1 MVKDAQL
8 GIIILAAGKA
18 STMGEPKALLTY
30 NDRSFLLN
38 TYHIAQSVQPNGIVT
53 VLGHYYDQM
62 SAHCNTQKIPFVLNE
77 AYENGMSSSIQC
89 GLTYLLS
96 HFPQVNMVLILLAD
110 QPKINT
116 EHISALLHKIRS
128 SNYLMVCTAYSST
141 YGVPAVFKKEYFSEL
156 LELKGEKGAKNLIEK
171 GVLNH
176 ENTVLCEDGRID
188 VDTPEDYK
196 NLHIEKEILK

>member
-18 STMGEPKALLTY
+18 SRMGEPKALLSY
-30 NDRSFLLN
+30 NERSFLLN
-38 TYHIAQSVQPNGIVT
+38 TYHIAQSVHPTGIVT

-62 SAHCNTQKIPFVLNE
+62 SAHCDTHKIPFILND

-96 HFPQVNMVLILLAD
+96 HYPQVNMVLILLAD
-110 QPKINT
+110 QPKINA

-128 SNYLMVCTAYSST
+128 SKYLMVCTAYSST
-141 YGVPAVFKKEYFSEL
+141 YGVPAVFKKEYFHEL
-156 LELKGEKGAKNLIEK
+156 LALKGEKGAKNLIEK

-188 VDTPEDYK
+188 IDTPEDYLK
-196 NLHIEKEILK
+196 LRAEKEILK

>member
-1 MVKDAQL
+1 MENDVQL
-8 GIIILAAGKA
+8 GVVILAAGKA
-18 STMGEPKALLTY
+18 SRMGEPKALLNY
-30 NDRSFLLN
+30 HSNSFLLN
-38 TYHIAQSVQPNGIVT
+38 TYNLAQSVHPKGIVT
-53 VLGHYYDQM
+53 VLGHYFDQM
-62 SAHCNTQKIPFVLNE
+62 STHCNTHKIPFVLNE

-116 EHISALLHKIRS
+116 EHISALLRKIRS
-128 SNYLMVCTAYSST
+128 SKYLMVCTAYSST

-171 GVLNH
+171 GVLNR
-176 ENTVLCEDGRID
+176 ENTVLYEDGRID
-188 VDTPEDYK
+188 IDTPEDY
-196 NLHIEKEILK
+196 LILRAEK

>member
-1 MVKDAQL
+1 MEKDAQL

-18 STMGEPKALLTY
+18 SRMGEPKALLTY
-30 NDRSFLLN
+30 QGHSFLLN
-38 TYHIAQSVQPNGIVT
+38 TYNLAQSVHPKSIVT
-53 VLGHYYDQM
+53 VLGHYFDQM
-62 SAHCNTQKIPFVLNE
+62 SAHCNNHKIPFVLNE

-128 SNYLMVCTAYSST
+128 SKYLMVCTAYSDT
-141 YGVPAVFKKEYFSEL
+141 YGVPAGFRKEYFPEL

-176 ENTVLCEDGRID
+176 ENTIHFEYGRID
-188 VDTPEDYK
+188 IDTPEDYL
-196 NLHIEKEILK
+196 NLSAEKEILK

>member
-18 STMGEPKALLTY
+18 SRMGEPKALLTY
-30 NDRSFLLN
+30 QGNSFLLN
-38 TYHIAQSVQPNGIVT
+38 TYNLAQSVHPKGIVT
-53 VLGHYYDQM
+53 VLGHYFDQM
-62 SAHCNTQKIPFVLNE
+62 STHCNTHKIPFVLNK

-89 GLTYLLS
+89 GLTHLLS

-116 EHISALLHKIRS
+116 EHINALLNKVRS
-128 SNYLMVCTAYSST
+128 SRCLMVCTAYNST
-141 YGVPAVFKKEYFSEL
+141 YGVPAVFMKEYFHEL
-156 LELKGEKGAKNLIEK
+156 LALKGEKGAKNLIEK

-176 ENTVLCEDGRID
+176 ENTVLCEDGKLDI
-188 VDTPEDYK
+188 DTPEDYL
-196 NLHIEKEILK
+196 NLSAEKEILK

>member
-18 STMGEPKALLTY
+18 SRMGEPKALLTY
-30 NDRSFLLN
+30 NERSFLLN
-38 TYHIAQSVQPNGIVT
+38 TYHIAQSVHPTGIVT

-96 HFPQVNMVLILLAD
+96 HYPQVNMVLILLAD
-110 QPKINT
+110 QPKINA
-116 EHISALLHKIRS
+116 EHISALLHKVS
-128 SNYLMVCTAYSST
+128 TLKSLMVCTSYSAT
-141 YGVPAVFKKEYFSEL
+141 YGVPAVFKKEYFHEL
-156 LELKGEKGAKNLIEK
+156 LALKGEKGAKDLIEK
-171 GVLNH
+171 QVINN
-176 ENTVLCEDGRID
+176 ENTVLFEDGNMDI
-188 VDTPEDYK
+188 DTPEDYK
-196 NLHIEKEILK
+196 KLHAEK

>member
-1 MVKDAQL
+1 MEKDAQL
-8 GIIILAAGKA
+8 GVIILAAGKA
-18 STMGEPKALLTY
+18 SRMGEPKALLTY
-30 NDRSFLLN
+30 NERSFLLN
-38 TYHIAQSVQPNGIVT
+38 TYHIAQSVHPTGIVT

-96 HFPQVNMVLILLAD
+96 HYPQVNMVLILLAD
-110 QPKINT
+110 QPKINA

-128 SNYLMVCTAYSST
+128 SKYLMVCTAYSST
-141 YGVPAVFKKEYFSEL
+141 YGVPAVFKKEYFHEL
-156 LELKGEKGAKNLIEK
+156 LALKGEKGAKNLIEK

-176 ENTVLCEDGRID
+176 ENTVL
-188 VDTPEDYK
+188 
-196 NLHIEKEILK
+196 

>member
-18 STMGEPKALLTY
+18 SRMGEPKALLTY
-30 NDRSFLLN
+30 NERSFLLN
-38 TYHIAQSVQPNGIVT
+38 TYHIAQSVHPTGIVT

-89 GLTYLLS
+89 GLSYLLS
-96 HFPQVNMVLILLAD
+96 HFPQINMVLILLAD

-128 SNYLMVCTAYSST
+128 SKYLMVCTAYSST
-141 YGVPAVFKKEYFSEL
+141 YGVPAVFKKEYFHEL
-156 LELKGEKGAKNLIEK
+156 LALKGEKGAKNLIEK

-176 ENTVLCEDGRID
+176 KNTVLCEDGNMDI
-188 VDTPEDYK
+188 DTPEDYK
-196 NLHIEKEILK
+196 KLHAEKEISK

>member
-1 MVKDAQL
+1 MEKDAQL

-18 STMGEPKALLTY
+18 SRMGEPKALLTY
-30 NDRSFLLN
+30 QGNSFLLN
-38 TYHIAQSVQPNGIVT
+38 TYNLAQSVHPKGIVT
-53 VLGHYYDQM
+53 VLGHYFEQM
-62 SAHCNTQKIPFVLNE
+62 STHCNTHKIPFVLNE

-128 SNYLMVCTAYSST
+128 SKYLMVCTAYSST

-156 LELKGEKGAKNLIEK
+156 MALKGEKGAKNLIEK

-176 ENTVLCEDGRID
+176 ENTIHFEYGRID
-188 VDTPEDYK
+188 IDTPEDYL
-196 NLHIEKEILK
+196 NISAEKEILK

>member
-1 MVKDAQL
+1 MEKDAQL
-8 GIIILAAGKA
+8 GVVILAAGKA
-18 STMGEPKALLTY
+18 SRMGEPKALLTY
-30 NDRSFLLN
+30 QGHSFLLN
-38 TYHIAQSVQPNGIVT
+38 TYNLAQSVHPKSIVT
-53 VLGHYYDQM
+53 VLGHYFDQM
-62 SAHCNTQKIPFVLNE
+62 SAHCNNHKIPFVLNE

-116 EHISALLHKIRS
+116 EHISDLLHKIRS
-128 SNYLMVCTAYSST
+128 SNYLMVCTAYSDT
-141 YGVPAVFKKEYFSEL
+141 YGVPAVFRKEYFPEL

-176 ENTVLCEDGRID
+176 ENTIHFVYGRID
-188 VDTPEDYK
+188 IDTPQDYL
-196 NLHIEKEILK
+196 NLSAEKEILK